1 MKLETFWLI
10 IILKAGLVECGL
22 KSHAELIRQAIKIDN
37 KIKDIVRKVTGFAK
51 GNLEFKESYENL
63 RIPLMENYTSL
74 NSKLVHV
81 REFEAYNNE
90 RLQLEQSIILA
101 INKLK
106 VSSSENCEKLN
117 KNVRKELVS
126 KLTDTNTKKR
136 EALKNLENR
145 TCQNDGTSKSSTT
158 SLISTTEKSQISPT
172 KIYIS
177 SKDPTNIDDYE
188 ILQEK
193 GIYYLN
199 KYHEV
204 QLDNKEFTLMKEK
217 LKFFRK
223 LKKDNIDKLAKAISD
238 FEQYDKRRL
247 ILEDEINDRI
257 HKIDELIPYQEP
269 RSQCLRFFLSQKRS
283 LQRALKLFNDTKSK
297 RLMNIS
303 ESCPFTDFEE
313 ENDDDEFSSDQ
324 LIYK

>member
-177 SKDPTNIDDYE
+177 SKDPVSKIN
-188 ILQEK
+188 
-193 GIYYLN
+193 N
-199 KYHEV
+199 
-204 QLDNKEFTLMKEK
+204 
-217 LKFFRK
+217 
-223 LKKDNIDKLAKAISD
+223 
-238 FEQYDKRRL
+238 EQ
-247 ILEDEINDRI
+247 
-257 HKIDELIPYQEP
+257 
-269 RSQCLRFFLSQKRS
+269 
-283 LQRALKLFNDTKSK
+283 
-297 RLMNIS
+297 
-303 ESCPFTDFEE
+303 
-313 ENDDDEFSSDQ
+313 
-324 LIYK
+324 